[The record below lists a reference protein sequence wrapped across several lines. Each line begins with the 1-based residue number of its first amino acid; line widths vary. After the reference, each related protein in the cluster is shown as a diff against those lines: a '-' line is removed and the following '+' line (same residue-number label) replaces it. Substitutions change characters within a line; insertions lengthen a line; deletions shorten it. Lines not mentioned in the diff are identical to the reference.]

1 MSLVEGGDGVAGVI
15 ENLTAIFEVEGE
27 EIVILS
33 IIFHIL
39 KFITLQNWKYISYP
53 SDKEV
58 ESRLFP
64 SSWSP

>member
-15 ENLTAIFEVEGE
+15 DNLTVIFEVERE

-39 KFITLQNWKYISYP
+39 KYISYP

-64 SSWSP
+64 SS